1 MVKIAKR
8 LAKHRKSAQA
18 SPDDTSMPT
27 DAMFELELADE
38 DVFVEALVE
47 LEDHN
52 VWVRPNQTYSILAHY
67 VVA

>member
-1 MVKIAKR
+1 MAKIAKR

-18 SPDDTSMPT
+18 SPDEMPT